1 MKEGEAA
8 VKIEASDEGNFVT
21 SNSNLGQPK
30 KVWFIGLC

>member
-1 MKEGEAA
+1 MKEGEATA
-8 VKIEASDEGNFVT
+8 KVEASDEGNFVA